1 MKTTKIPTTGKVPFR
16 ERLEVPEPNCST
28 PDLAARF
35 PRSIVDKLFRKDEDS
50 PLEPKLRKRHSER
63 GATMMAVLGMM
74 TILAIG
80 LMAIAPSI
88 QHEVQREKELEAI
101 RRGEEV
107 ADAIRQ
113 YVQFYN
119 GQRLPESMDDLLEG
133 LPQGTKKRQILRASA
148 AVDPLSED
156 GKWRLIK
163 ADPETIARF
172 AQRVQEHNNGVLPS
186 NPSPVFNRYTVVIVN
201 SLNTGIEDVEDEDF
215 EVVTDNQPFIGVAS
229 QSRANSIINYYS
241 IERHS
246 NWIFTPLFRGNSSFG
261 GGPGIPITPVRPPIR
276 PTN

>member
-1 MKTTKIPTTGKVPFR
+1 
-16 ERLEVPEPNCST
+16 
-28 PDLAARF
+28 
-35 PRSIVDKLFRKDEDS
+35 
-50 PLEPKLRKRHSER
+50 
-63 GATMMAVLGMM
+63 MMAVMGMM
-74 TILAIG
+74 TIFAIG
-80 LMAIAPSI
+80 LLAVAPSI

-101 RRGEEV
+101 ARGEEV

-113 YVQFYN
+113 YVTFYN

-163 ADPETIARF
+163 PDPETIARF

-186 NPSPVFNRYTVVIVN
+186 NPSRVFDRYTVVIVN
-201 SLNTGIEDVEDEDF
+201 SVNTGTEDEVEEDF
-215 EVVTDNQPFIGVAS
+215 DVVTDNQPFIGVAS
-229 QSRANSIINYYS
+229 QSKATSIINYYS

-246 NWIFTPLFRGNSSFG
+246 SWIFTPLFRGTGAFG
-261 GGPGIPITPVRPPIR
+261 GPNVPFNPPRPGI
-276 PTN
+276 